1 MVSQAT
7 SLRKDPTR
15 VDPKSCTPD
24 GGWSLPPPPPG
35 LGRVLALTSRLPHG
49 LLFQRL
55 REGRWADGAEGAN
68 WPLRLRKG

>member
-24 GGWSLPPPPPG
+24 GGWSLPPPPGARQGSGPD
-35 LGRVLALTSRLPHG
+35 LQAATRSALSEAQG
-49 LLFQRL
+49 G
-55 REGRWADGAEGAN
+55 EVGRWG
-68 WPLRLRKG
+68 